1 MGGKKLERRPSDVAC
16 ELENA
21 EWAGFMDCEHSPWAP
36 GQPGMRSSESR
47 CGAPQQ
53 VFPKESFSLCSPAPR
68 SIGAQMS
75 GTGTLGEGVKS
86 TQMFSERKLLRLK
99 NPRYVSGKLVSEN

>member
-1 MGGKKLERRPSDVAC
+1 MERRPSDVAC

-21 EWAGFMDCEHSPWAP
+21 EWARFMDCEHSPWAP
-36 GQPGMRSSESR
+36 GQPGVRSSESR